1 MCKIIGIYGEPGT
14 GRKTAAWLLAKTI
27 EEIKRK
33 TPYSKYK
40 ILYKCWC
47 QLVIRD
53 ENEAYST
60 SHCILD
66 SFGGHIL
73 DQLKIFCPV
82 LGGLDLED
90 DSVIYNKYINM
101 QTWEVTDASTNSM
114 KLDELLE
121 YSNKHMTPPARDIL
135 VADFIMYFAKHVM
148 KQMFGQDVWLRV
160 AKFSNEYMNSDDYR
174 IYYDVKT
181 QDEQKYVD
189 YLIHLQNADRAKEG
203 GYREI
208 VEVDSDFTINTIFGL
223 ENCAEEFHNIA
234 LMILNKSKETNH
246 GN

>member
-27 EEIKRK
+27 EEIKKK
-33 TPYSKYK
+33 TPYSKYR

-53 ENEAYST
+53 EEEAYST

-73 DQLKIFCPV
+73 DQLKIFCPI
-82 LGGLDLED
+82 LGNLDLTD

-101 QTWEVTDASTNSM
+101 QTWEVTDECSDPMT
-114 KLDELLE
+114 LDELLV
-121 YSNKHMTPPARDIL
+121 YINNHQDMPRQSVSL
-135 VADFIMYFAKHVM
+135 ADFIMYFAKHVM
-148 KQMFGQDVWLRV
+148 KKMFGDDVWLRV
-160 AKFSNEYMNSDDYR
+160 AKFSNEFMDSEDYR

-181 QDEQKYVD
+181 QGEQQYVD
-189 YLIHLQNADRAKEG
+189 YLVHLQNADRAKDG

-208 VEVDSDFTINTIFGL
+208 IQIDSDFTINTIFGL
-223 ENCAEEFHNIA
+223 ENCAEDFHNIA
-234 LMILNKSKETNH
+234 LMILNSPKTV
-246 GN
+246 